1 MTSISS
7 STSAFSDAAIA
18 NMASLSAEAATLQS
32 QVSTGQRLSS
42 GADDPLAASQ
52 LRALAR
58 SDALAGADSSAAD
71 AAKNDLTQADD
82 TLSSVAG
89 VVTRIQQLATQAA
102 TATLTDPQRAAIGK
116 EVAALHDNLVSLANT
131 RDSAGNAL
139 FGGATSGAA
148 YTLDA
153 QGNAAYAGSS
163 SAGSLTLGPGL
174 TVTRSL
180 TGPEFLNFTSGGK
193 AGDLLALTKALGDAL
208 QAPSGAQAAA
218 QAALDP
224 LNAATSSIT
233 TAQAVIGAR
242 LSWLDTTATI
252 QTQLS
257 QQRSDAQGSIG
268 GADAATAIS
277 RLQQTMTALQA
288 SQASFAKLASL
299 NLFDMIK

>member
-1 MTSISS
+1 
-7 STSAFSDAAIA
+7 
-18 NMASLSAEAATLQS
+18 
-32 QVSTGQRLSS
+32 
-42 GADDPLAASQ
+42 
-52 LRALAR
+52 
-58 SDALAGADSSAAD
+58 
-71 AAKNDLTQADD
+71 
-82 TLSSVAG
+82 
-89 VVTRIQQLATQAA
+89 
-102 TATLTDPQRAAIGK
+102 
-116 EVAALHDNLVSLANT
+116 
-131 RDSAGNAL
+131 
-139 FGGATSGAA
+139 
-148 YTLDA
+148 
-153 QGNAAYAGSS
+153 
-163 SAGSLTLGPGL
+163 LGPGL

-180 TGPEFLNFTSGGK
+180 SGPEFLNFTSGGK

-208 QAPSGAQAAA
+208 QAPGGGQAGGQSAAQAAA

-224 LNAATSSIT
+224 LTAATSSIT

-299 NLFDMIK
+299 NLFDVIK

>member
-7 STSAFSDAAIA
+7 STSAFYDAAIA
-18 NMASLSAEAATLQS
+18 NMASLSAEAAKLQG

-58 SDALAGADSSAAD
+58 SDALAGADSTAAD

-153 QGNAAYAGSS
+153 AGNATYAGSG
-163 SAGSLTLGPGL
+163 SAGNLTLGPGL

-208 QAPSGAQAAA
+208 QAPAGGQSAA
-218 QAALDP
+218 QAALYP
-224 LNAATSSIT
+224 LNAATGSIT

-242 LSWLDTTATI
+242 LSWLDTTSTI

-257 QQRSDAQGSIG
+257 QQRSDVQGSIG

-299 NLFDMIK
+299 NLFDLIK

>member
-7 STSAFSDAAIA
+7 STSAFYDAAIA
-18 NMASLSAEAATLQS
+18 NMASLSAEAAKLQG

-58 SDALAGADSSAAD
+58 SDALAGADSTAAD

-153 QGNAAYAGSS
+153 AGNATYAGSG
-163 SAGSLTLGPGL
+163 SAGNLTLGPGL

-208 QAPSGAQAAA
+208 QAPAGGQSAA

-224 LNAATSSIT
+224 LNAATGSIT

-242 LSWLDTTATI
+242 LSWLDTTSTI

-257 QQRSDAQGSIG
+257 QQRSDVQGSIG